1 MLPGGKSSLH
11 TCQGPE
17 VSAHLACLV
26 TIKEGSV
33 AEQRDRVEAEG
44 RAGGRKGADR
54 AGPVGPSEW
63 LGLTGG
69 SEQRRD
75 RI

>member
-1 MLPGGKSSLH
+1 M
-11 TCQGPE
+11 
-17 VSAHLACLV
+17 
-26 TIKEGSV
+26 

-44 RAGGRKGADR
+44 RADGRKGADR
-54 AGPVGPSEW
+54 ARPVGPSEW

-75 RI
+75 GI

>member
-1 MLPGGKSSLH
+1 MS
-11 TCQGPE
+11 E
-17 VSAHLACLV
+17 HLACLV
-26 TIKEGSV
+26 NIEEASV
-33 AEQRDRVEAEG
+33 AEQRDRVETEG
-44 RAGGRKGADR
+44 QTGGGKGADR
-54 AGPVGPSEW
+54 AGPLGPSEW